1 MVTPKVDRTK
11 NVSSYQP
18 SNYIS
23 EQADKSQL
31 YTNSN
36 LNAKETLPIQR
47 QVVTNKNDDINNPL
61 RFSTKIY
68 GD

>member
-11 NVSSYQP
+11 NVSSYQQ
-18 SNYIS
+18 SNNIS
-23 EQADKSQL
+23 EQVDKSQL

-61 RFSTKIY
+61 RFSTKMY